1 MFENN
6 RKTLVIASVLTVLPV
21 LAGLFFWNRL
31 PDVMATHFGLNNE
44 ANGFSGKPFAV
55 FGIPLFCLVLLWVAA
70 FITSRDPLR
79 QNVSP
84 KIIGLTYWIVPAVS
98 LVCAAVI
105 YPYNLGLRMD
115 ISFMMGILLGIMFVA
130 VGNYLPKTRQN
141 LTIGIK
147 VPWTLANEKNW
158 NLTHRF
164 GGYLWI
170 GGGVAMIILT
180 LTGGM
185 KSSALI
191 SIPIILALVPCFYSA
206 WLHYVKGY

>member
-98 LVCAAVI
+98 LVGAAVI

-130 VGNYLPKTRQN
+130 IGNYLPKTRQN

-185 KSSALI
+185 KSLALI

>member
-1 MFENN
+1 
-6 RKTLVIASVLTVLPV
+6 
-21 LAGLFFWNRL
+21 
-31 PDVMATHFGLNNE
+31 
-44 ANGFSGKPFAV
+44 
-55 FGIPLFCLVLLWVAA
+55 
-70 FITSRDPLR
+70 
-79 QNVSP
+79 
-84 KIIGLTYWIVPAVS
+84 
-98 LVCAAVI
+98 
-105 YPYNLGLRMD
+105 MD
-115 ISFMMGILLGIMFVA
+115 ISFMMGIPLGIMFVA
-130 VGNYLPKTRQN
+130 IGNYLPKTRQN
-141 LTIGIK
+141 LTMGIK

-185 KSSALI
+185 KSSVLI